1 MHESANDWY
10 EIDQLRVCVFVSC
23 PVCVCVQCACAC
35 ARDVQH
41 DMLGPVMVQ
50 RAYDLD
56 LRYVHGDD
64 EDLLRDICRSAR
76 YLLVE
81 WGHVRSCIRILL
93 WVRSR
98 VCTRTVTDTVV
109 VYIHTAHSTRP

>member
-1 MHESANDWY
+1 MHESSNNWY
-10 EIDQLRVCVFVSC
+10 EIDQLRVCVCASC

-50 RAYDLD
+50 RVKELD

-64 EDLLRDICRSAR
+64 EESRPHILAAVSFENYLTAAEINTLDFRGLQRNKVAFYFATYADLRGIFL
-76 YLLVE
+76 
-81 WGHVRSCIRILL
+81 
-93 WVRSR
+93 
-98 VCTRTVTDTVV
+98 
-109 VYIHTAHSTRP
+109 